1 MKFEDAKV
9 GMEVVVTG
17 EQAERFPEGAV
28 ITDVDKNDFSVRL
41 KGKHGVTLWFWDI
54 NSRAHESQRNAYDM
68 SDIHLKDDGFR
79 KLPTMTHILAEYL
92 GKDCDFRKLP
102 PTTHL
107 LAEYLGLDPEKVK
120 CHVDKENGTITVR
133 QGDVEAKAKKAPQ
146 DKWDFRLGMGL
157 ALCRLK
163 EKLAEHRKPEFG
175 EPCYYVLKSYLI
187 NYTTFGLSEDFIQGS
202 VMYAMGNVF
211 KTQKEAEDNAEEMV
225 KRANMVIEFCKKQG
239 W

>member
-1 MKFEDAKV
+1 MKFEDAKE
-9 GMEVVVTG
+9 GMKVVVTG
-17 EQAERFPEGAV
+17 EQADKFPEGAV
-28 ITDVDKNDFSVRL
+28 IVDVDKNDFSVRL
-41 KGKHGVTLWFWDI
+41 KGKSGLHLWFWDI
-54 NSRAHESQRNAYDM
+54 NSRGPETQLNAYDM
-68 SDIHLKDDGFR
+68 SDIHLKDCG
-79 KLPTMTHILAEYL
+79 
-92 GKDCDFRKLP
+92 FRKLP

-107 LAEYLGLDPEKVK
+107 IAEYLGLDPEKVK
-120 CHVDKENGTITVR
+120 CYVDKENSIIKVK

-163 EKLAEHRKPEFG
+163 EKLAEPRKPAFM
-175 EPCYYVLKSYLI
+175 EPCHYVLKAGLVHF
-187 NYTTFGLSEDFIQGS
+187 TTLGLSENFIQDS

-211 KTQKEAEDNAEEMV
+211 KTEKEAEDNTEEML

>member
-17 EQAERFPEGAV
+17 EQADRFPEGAV
-28 ITDVDKNDFSVRL
+28 IVDVDKNDFSVRL
-41 KGKHGVTLWFWDI
+41 KGKSGIHLWFWDI
-54 NSRAHESQRNAYDM
+54 NSRGPKLQRNAYDM
-68 SDIHLKDDGFR
+68 SDIHLKDCG
-79 KLPTMTHILAEYL
+79 L
-92 GKDCDFRKLP
+92 RKLP

-120 CHVDKENGTITVR
+120 CYVDKENGTITVR

-163 EKLAEHRKPEFG
+163 EKLAEPRKPAFMK
-175 EPCYYVLKSYLI
+175 PCYYVLKD
-187 NYTTFGLSEDFIQGS
+187 GLVHCAVVGLLEDFIQDS

-211 KTQKEAEDNAEEMV
+211 KTEKEAEDNTEEML
-225 KRANMVIEFCKKQG
+225 KRANMIIEFCKKQG

>member
-17 EQAERFPEGAV
+17 EQADRFPEGAV
-28 ITDVDKNDFSVRL
+28 IVDIDKNDFSVRL
-41 KGKHGVTLWFWDI
+41 KGAYGVHLWFWDI
-54 NSRAHESQRNAYDM
+54 NSREPKEQRNAYDM
-68 SDIHLKDDGFR
+68 SDIHLKDG
-79 KLPTMTHILAEYL
+79 
-92 GKDCDFRKLP
+92 GFRKLP

-120 CHVDKENGTITVR
+120 CYVDKENSIIKVK

-157 ALCRLK
+157 ALCRLT
-163 EKLAEHRKPEFG
+163 EKLAEHRKPAFK
-175 EPCYYVLKSYLI
+175 EPCHYVLKDGII
-187 NYTTFGLSEDFIQGS
+187 NFTTIGLFEDFIQDS

-211 KTQKEAEDNAEEMV
+211 KTRNEAEDNTEEML
-225 KRANMVIEFCKKQG
+225 KRANMIIEFCKKQG

>member
-9 GMEVVVTG
+9 GMKVVVTG
-17 EQAERFPEGAV
+17 EQADRFPEGAV
-28 ITDVDKNDFSVRL
+28 IVNVDKNDFSVRL
-41 KGKHGVTLWFWDI
+41 KGSHGLHLWFWDI
-54 NSRAHESQRNAYDM
+54 NSRVSKEQRNAYDM
-68 SDIHLKDDGFR
+68 SDIHLKDCGFR
-79 KLPTMTHILAEYL
+79 KLPLN
-92 GKDCDFRKLP
+92 
-102 PTTHL
+102 THL

-120 CHVDKENGTITVR
+120 CYVDKENSIIKVK

-163 EKLAEHRKPEFG
+163 EKLAEHRKPAFMK
-175 EPCYYVLKSYLI
+175 PCYYVLKD
-187 NYTTFGLSEDFIQGS
+187 GLVHCTAVGLLEDFIQDS

-211 KTQKEAEDNAEEMV
+211 KTEKEAEDNTEEML
-225 KRANMVIEFCKKQG
+225 KRANMIIEFCKEQG

>member
-9 GMEVVVTG
+9 GMKVVVTG
-17 EQAERFPEGAV
+17 EQADRFPEGAV

-41 KGKHGVTLWFWDI
+41 KGAYGVRLWFWDI
-54 NSRAHESQRNAYDM
+54 NSRVSEKQRNAYDM
-68 SDIHLKDDGFR
+68 SDIHLKDC
-79 KLPTMTHILAEYL
+79 E
-92 GKDCDFRKLP
+92 FRKLP

-120 CHVDKENGTITVR
+120 CYVDKENSIIKVK
-133 QGDVEAKAKKAPQ
+133 QGNVEAKAKKAPQ

-163 EKLAEHRKPEFG
+163 EKLAEPRKPAFMK
-175 EPCYYVLKSYLI
+175 PCYYVLKD
-187 NYTTFGLSEDFIQGS
+187 GLVHCTAVGLLEDFIQDS

-211 KTQKEAEDNAEEMV
+211 KTEKEAEDNTEEML
-225 KRANMVIEFCKKQG
+225 KRANMIIEFCKKQG

>member
-17 EQAERFPEGAV
+17 EQADRFPEGAV

-41 KGKHGVTLWFWDI
+41 KGAYGVTLWFWDI
-54 NSRAHESQRNAYDM
+54 NSRDHEKPRNVFDM
-68 SDIHLKDDGFR
+68 SDIHLKDCEFR
-79 KLPTMTHILAEYL
+79 KLPSTTHILAEYL
-92 GKDCDFRKLP
+92 KDCGFRKLP
-102 PTTHL
+102 TTAHL

-120 CHVDKENGTITVR
+120 CYVDKENSIIKVK

-157 ALCRLK
+157 ALCRLT
-163 EKLAEHRKPEFG
+163 EKLAEQRKPAFM
-175 EPCYYVLKSYLI
+175 EPCHYVLKDGTVD
-187 NYTTFGLSEDFIQGS
+187 YTTFGLIEDLIQDS
-202 VMYAMGNVF
+202 IMYAMGNVF
-211 KTQKEAEDNAEEMV
+211 KTQKEAEDNTEEML
-225 KRANMVIEFCKKQG
+225 KRANMIIEFCKKQG

>member
-1 MKFEDAKV
+1 MKFEDAKE

-17 EQAERFPEGAV
+17 EQADRFPEGAV
-28 ITDVDKNDFSVRL
+28 IVDVDKNDFSVRL
-41 KGKHGVTLWFWDI
+41 KGSHGLHLWFWDI
-54 NSRAHESQRNAYDM
+54 NSRGFKEQRNAYDM
-68 SDIHLKDDGFR
+68 SDIHLKDDG
-79 KLPTMTHILAEYL
+79 
-92 GKDCDFRKLP
+92 FRKLP

-120 CHVDKENGTITVR
+120 CYVDKENSIIKVK

-163 EKLAEHRKPEFG
+163 EK
-175 EPCYYVLKSYLI
+175 V
-187 NYTTFGLSEDFIQGS
+187 SENKKMPFQTPYFYAMSTEATNHSIVGIYPSFFMDAIQ
-202 VMYAMGNVF
+202 YAMGNVF
-211 KTQKEAEDNAEEMV
+211 RTEEEAESACKEMALRTQMIV
-225 KRANMVIEFCKKQG
+225 EFCKKQG

>member
-17 EQAERFPEGAV
+17 EQADKFPEGAV
-28 ITDVDKNDFSVRL
+28 IVEVDKNDFSIKL
-41 KGKHGVTLWFWDI
+41 KGAYGVWLWFWDI
-54 NSRAHESQRNAYDM
+54 NSRAPKEQRNAYDM
-68 SDIHLKDDGFR
+68 ADIHLKDCG
-79 KLPTMTHILAEYL
+79 
-92 GKDCDFRKLP
+92 FRKLP

-120 CHVDKENGTITVR
+120 CYVDKENSIIKVK

-157 ALCRLK
+157 ALCRLT
-163 EKLAEHRKPEFG
+163 EKLAEHRKPAFK
-175 EPCYYVLKSYLI
+175 EPCHYVLKDGFV
-187 NYTTFGLSEDFIQGS
+187 NHTTLGLFEDFIQDS
-202 VMYAMGNVF
+202 ILYAMGNVF
-211 KTQKEAEDNAEEMV
+211 KTEKEAKDNTEEML
-225 KRANMVIEFCKKQG
+225 KRTNMVIEFCKKQG

>member
-17 EQAERFPEGAV
+17 EQADRFPEGAV

-41 KGKHGVTLWFWDI
+41 KGEYGYLWFWDI
-54 NSRAHESQRNAYDM
+54 NSRVSEKQRNAYDM
-68 SDIHLKDDGFR
+68 SDIHLKDCGFR
-79 KLPTMTHILAEYL
+79 KLPTTTHI
-92 GKDCDFRKLP
+92 
-102 PTTHL
+102 

-120 CHVDKENGTITVR
+120 CYVDKENSIIKVK

-163 EKLAEHRKPEFG
+163 EKLAEPRKPAFMK
-175 EPCYYVLKSYLI
+175 PCYYVLKD
-187 NYTTFGLSEDFIQGS
+187 GLVHCTAVGLLEDFIQDS

-211 KTQKEAEDNAEEMV
+211 KTEKEAEDNTEEML
-225 KRANMVIEFCKKQG
+225 KRANMIIEFCKKQG

>member
-17 EQAERFPEGAV
+17 EQADRFPEGAV
-28 ITDVDKNDFSVRL
+28 IVDVDKNDFSVRL
-41 KGKHGVTLWFWDI
+41 KGAHGIHLWFWDI
-54 NSRAHESQRNAYDM
+54 NSRDPYPETQRNAYDM
-68 SDIHLKDDGFR
+68 TDIHLR
-79 KLPTMTHILAEYL
+79 
-92 GKDCDFRKLP
+92 DCDFRKLP
-102 PTTHL
+102 TTTHI

-120 CHVDKENGTITVR
+120 CYVDKENGTITVR
-133 QGDVEAKAKKAPQ
+133 QGDVEAKAKKASQ

-163 EKLAEHRKPEFG
+163 EKLAEHRKPAFMK
-175 EPCYYVLKSYLI
+175 PCYYVLKD
-187 NYTTFGLSEDFIQGS
+187 GLVHCTAVGLLEDFIQDS

-211 KTQKEAEDNAEEMV
+211 KTEKEAEDNTEEML
-225 KRANMVIEFCKKQG
+225 KRANMIIEFCKKQG

>member
-17 EQAERFPEGAV
+17 EQADRFPEGAV
-28 ITDVDKNDFSVRL
+28 IVDVDKNDFSVRL
-41 KGKHGVTLWFWDI
+41 KGAYGVHLWFWDI
-54 NSRAHESQRNAYDM
+54 NSRVSKEQRNAYDM
-68 SDIHLKDDGFR
+68 SDIHLKDCG
-79 KLPTMTHILAEYL
+79 
-92 GKDCDFRKLP
+92 FRKLP

-120 CHVDKENGTITVR
+120 CYVDKENSIIKVK

-157 ALCRLK
+157 ALCRLT
-163 EKLAEHRKPEFG
+163 EKLAEPRKPAFK
-175 EPCYYVLKSYLI
+175 EPCHYVLKDGFV
-187 NYTTFGLSEDFIQGS
+187 NFTTMGLLEDFIQDS

-211 KTQKEAEDNAEEMV
+211 KTQKEAEDNTEEML
-225 KRANMVIEFCKKQG
+225 KRANMIIEFCKKQG

>member
-17 EQAERFPEGAV
+17 EQADRFPEGAV
-28 ITDVDKNDFSVRL
+28 ITDVDKNDFSVRV
-41 KGKHGVTLWFWDI
+41 KGAHGVRLWFWDI
-54 NSRAHESQRNAYDM
+54 NSRDHENPRNVFDM
-68 SDIHLKDDGFR
+68 SDIHLKDCG
-79 KLPTMTHILAEYL
+79 
-92 GKDCDFRKLP
+92 FRKLP

-120 CHVDKENGTITVR
+120 CYVDKENSIIKVK

-157 ALCRLK
+157 ALCRLT
-163 EKLAEHRKPEFG
+163 EKLAEQRKPAFM
-175 EPCYYVLKSYLI
+175 EPCHYVLKDGTVD
-187 NYTTFGLSEDFIQGS
+187 YTTFGLIEDLVQDSI
-202 VMYAMGNVF
+202 MYAMGNVF
-211 KTQKEAEDNAEEMV
+211 KTQKEAEDNTEEIL
-225 KRANMVIEFCKKQG
+225 KRTNMIIEFCKKQG

>member
-17 EQAERFPEGAV
+17 EQADRFPEGAV
-28 ITDVDKNDFSVRL
+28 IVEVDKKNFLVKLEGED
-41 KGKHGVTLWFWDI
+41 GVTLWFWDI
-54 NSRAHESQRNAYDM
+54 NYHEPESQRNAYDM
-68 SDIHLKDDGFR
+68 SDIHLKDG
-79 KLPTMTHILAEYL
+79 
-92 GKDCDFRKLP
+92 GFRKLP
-102 PTTHL
+102 PTTLL

-120 CHVDKENGTITVR
+120 CYVDKENYTIKVK
-133 QGDVEAKAKKAPQ
+133 QDDVEAKAKKAPQ

-163 EKLAEHRKPEFG
+163 EKLAEPRKPAFM
-175 EPCYYVLKSYLI
+175 EPCHYILKDGLVDF
-187 NYTTFGLSEDFIQGS
+187 TTLGLSEDFIQDS

-211 KTQKEAEDNAEEMV
+211 KTQKEAEDNNEEML
-225 KRANMVIEFCKKQG
+225 KRANMIIEFCQKQG

>member
-1 MKFEDAKV
+1 MKFEDAKE

-17 EQAERFPEGAV
+17 EKADRFPEGAV
-28 ITDVDKNDFSVRL
+28 IVEVDKNDFSVKL
-41 KGKHGVTLWFWDI
+41 KGAYGVSLWFWDI
-54 NSRAHESQRNAYDM
+54 NNRGNESQRNAYDM

-79 KLPTMTHILAEYL
+79 KLPS
-92 GKDCDFRKLP
+92 
-102 PTTHL
+102 TTHL

-120 CHVDKENGTITVR
+120 CYVDKENSIIKVK

-163 EKLAEHRKPEFG
+163 EKLAEPRKPAFMK
-175 EPCYYVLKSYLI
+175 PCYYVLKDGLVHC
-187 NYTTFGLSEDFIQGS
+187 TTVGLFEDFIQDS
-202 VMYAMGNVF
+202 IMYAMGNVF
-211 KTQKEAEDNAEEMV
+211 KTQKEAEDNTEEML
-225 KRANMVIEFCKKQG
+225 KRTNMIIEFCKKQG

>member
-17 EQAERFPEGAV
+17 EQADRFPEGAV
-28 ITDVDKNDFSVRL
+28 IVAVDKNDSSVRL
-41 KGKHGVTLWFWDI
+41 KGAYGVRLWFWDI
-54 NSRAHESQRNAYDM
+54 NYRDHETPRTVFDM
-68 SDIHLKDDGFR
+68 SDIHLKDCG
-79 KLPTMTHILAEYL
+79 
-92 GKDCDFRKLP
+92 FRKLP
-102 PTTHL
+102 PTTRL

-120 CHVDKENGTITVR
+120 CYVDKENSIIKVK

-163 EKLAEHRKPEFG
+163 EK
-175 EPCYYVLKSYLI
+175 V
-187 NYTTFGLSEDFIQGS
+187 SESKKIPFQTPYFYAMSTEATNHSIVGIYPSFFMDAIQ
-202 VMYAMGNVF
+202 YAMGNVF
-211 KTQKEAEDNAEEMV
+211 RTEEEAESACKEMKLRTQMIV
-225 KRANMVIEFCKKQG
+225 EFCKEQG

>member
-17 EQAERFPEGAV
+17 GQADRFPKGAV
-28 ITDVDKNDFSVRL
+28 IVWVDKNDFSVEL
-41 KGKHGVTLWFWDI
+41 KGGYGEHWWFWDT
-54 NSRAHESQRNAYDM
+54 NSRDPESPLNTYDM
-68 SDIHLKDDGFR
+68 SDIHLKDEG
-79 KLPTMTHILAEYL
+79 
-92 GKDCDFRKLP
+92 FRKLP

-120 CHVDKENGTITVR
+120 CYVDKENGTVTVR
-133 QGDVEAKAKKAPQ
+133 QGDKEAKAKKAPQ

-163 EKLAEHRKPEFG
+163 EKLAESKKLPFKT
-175 EPCYYVLKSYLI
+175 PYFYAMTI
-187 NYTTFGLSEDFIQGS
+187 DTTNHSLVGIYPSFFMDAIQ
-202 VMYAMGNVF
+202 YAMGNVF
-211 KTQKEAEDNAEEMV
+211 NTEEEAESACKEMERRTLLIV
-225 KRANMVIEFCKKQG
+225 DFCKKQG

>member
-17 EQAERFPEGAV
+17 ENAGRFPEGAV
-28 ITDVDKNDFSVRL
+28 IVDVDKNDFSVRL
-41 KGKHGVTLWFWDI
+41 KGTHGLHLWFWDI
-54 NSRAHESQRNAYDM
+54 NSREPKSQRNAYDM
-68 SDIHLKDDGFR
+68 SHIHLKDCGFR
-79 KLPTMTHILAEYL
+79 KLPTTTHI
-92 GKDCDFRKLP
+92 
-102 PTTHL
+102 

-120 CHVDKENGTITVR
+120 CYVDKENSIIKVK

-146 DKWDFRLGMGL
+146 DKWDFRLGIGL

-163 EKLAEHRKPEFG
+163 EKLAEPRKPAFMK
-175 EPCYYVLKSYLI
+175 PCYYVLKD
-187 NYTTFGLSEDFIQGS
+187 GLVHCTAVGLLEDFIQDS

-211 KTQKEAEDNAEEMV
+211 KTEKEAEDNTEEML
-225 KRANMVIEFCKKQG
+225 KRANMIIEFCKKQG

>member
-17 EQAERFPEGAV
+17 ENAGRFPEGAV
-28 ITDVDKNDFSVRL
+28 IVDVDKNDFSVRL
-41 KGKHGVTLWFWDI
+41 KGTHGLHLWFWDI
-54 NSRAHESQRNAYDM
+54 NSREPKSQRNAYDM
-68 SDIHLKDDGFR
+68 SDIHLKDCGFR
-79 KLPTMTHILAEYL
+79 KLPTTTHI
-92 GKDCDFRKLP
+92 
-102 PTTHL
+102 

-120 CHVDKENGTITVR
+120 CYVDKENSIIKVK

-163 EKLAEHRKPEFG
+163 EKLAEPRKPAFM
-175 EPCYYVLKSYLI
+175 EPCHYVVKDGLV
-187 NYTTFGLSEDFIQGS
+187 NHTTLGLLEDFIQDS

-211 KTQKEAEDNAEEMV
+211 KTEKEAKDNTEEMV
-225 KRANMVIEFCKKQG
+225 KRANMIIEFCKKQG

>member
-17 EQAERFPEGAV
+17 EQAEKFPEGAV
-28 ITDVDKNDFSVRL
+28 IADVDKNDFSVRL
-41 KGKHGVTLWFWDI
+41 KGAYGVTLWFWDI
-54 NSRAHESQRNAYDM
+54 NSRDHEKPRNVFDM

-79 KLPTMTHILAEYL
+79 KLPPMTHILAEYL
-92 GKDCDFRKLP
+92 KDDGFRKLP
-102 PTTHL
+102 PMTHI

-120 CHVDKENGTITVR
+120 CYVDKENSIIKVK

-163 EKLAEHRKPEFG
+163 EKMAEHRKPEFG
-175 EPCYYVLKSYLI
+175 EPCYYVLKNDLI
-187 NYTTFGLSEDFIQGS
+187 NHTTVGHGKDFLDDMI
-202 VMYAMGNVF
+202 MYAMGNTF
-211 KTQKEAEDNAEEMV
+211 KTEQLAKDNKEEMV
-225 KRANMVIEFCKKQG
+225 KRTNMIVDFCKKQG

>member
-17 EQAERFPEGAV
+17 ENADRFPEGAV
-28 ITDVDKNDFSVRL
+28 IVDVDKNDFSVRL
-41 KGKHGVTLWFWDI
+41 KGSNGIHLWFWDI
-54 NSRAHESQRNAYDM
+54 NSREPEKQRNAYDM
-68 SDIHLKDDGFR
+68 SDIHLKD
-79 KLPTMTHILAEYL
+79 
-92 GKDCDFRKLP
+92 CDFRKLP
-102 PTTHL
+102 LNTHL

-120 CHVDKENGTITVR
+120 CYVDKENSIIKVK

-163 EKLAEHRKPEFG
+163 EKLAEPRKPAFMK
-175 EPCYYVLKSYLI
+175 PCYYVLKD
-187 NYTTFGLSEDFIQGS
+187 GLVHCTAVGLLEDFIQDS

-211 KTQKEAEDNAEEMV
+211 KTEKEAEDNTEEML
-225 KRANMVIEFCKKQG
+225 KRANMIIDFCKKQG

>member
-41 KGKHGVTLWFWDI
+41 KGADDASLWFWDI
-54 NSRAHESQRNAYDM
+54 NSRDPETRRNFYDM
-68 SDIHLKDDGFR
+68 YDIHLKDDGFR
-79 KLPTMTHILAEYL
+79 KLP
-92 GKDCDFRKLP
+92 

-107 LAEYLGLDPEKVK
+107 IAKYLGLDPEKVK
-120 CHVDKENGTITVR
+120 CYVDKENSIIKVK

-163 EKLAEHRKPEFG
+163 EKLAESRKPAFMK
-175 EPCYYVLKSYLI
+175 PCYYVLKD
-187 NYTTFGLSEDFIQGS
+187 GLVHCTAVGLLEDFIQDS

-211 KTQKEAEDNAEEMV
+211 KTEKEAEDNTEEML

>member
-9 GMEVVVTG
+9 GMEVVITG
-17 EQAERFPEGAV
+17 EQAKRFPEGAV
-28 ITDVDKNDFSVRL
+28 IVDVDKTDFSVRL
-41 KGKHGVTLWFWDI
+41 KGAHGLHLWFWDI
-54 NSRAHESQRNAYDM
+54 NSREPKSQRNAYDM
-68 SDIHLKDDGFR
+68 SDIHLKDCGFR
-79 KLPTMTHILAEYL
+79 KLPT
-92 GKDCDFRKLP
+92 
-102 PTTHL
+102 TTHT

-120 CHVDKENGTITVR
+120 CYVDKENSIIKVK

-163 EKLAEHRKPEFG
+163 EKLAEPRKPAFMK
-175 EPCYYVLKSYLI
+175 PCYYVLKD
-187 NYTTFGLSEDFIQGS
+187 GLVHCTAVGLLEDFIQDS

-211 KTQKEAEDNAEEMV
+211 KTEKEAEDNTEEML
-225 KRANMVIEFCKKQG
+225 KRANMIIEFCKKQG

>member
-1 MKFEDAKV
+1 MEFEDAKV

-17 EQAERFPEGAV
+17 ENAGRFPEGAV
-28 ITDVDKNDFSVRL
+28 IVDVDKNDFSVRL
-41 KGKHGVTLWFWDI
+41 KGTHGLHLWFWDI
-54 NSRAHESQRNAYDM
+54 NSREPKSQRNAYDM
-68 SDIHLKDDGFR
+68 SDIHLKD
-79 KLPTMTHILAEYL
+79 
-92 GKDCDFRKLP
+92 CDFRKLP
-102 PTTHL
+102 TTTHL

-120 CHVDKENGTITVR
+120 CYVDKENSIIKVK

-163 EKLAEHRKPEFG
+163 EKLAEPRKPAFMK
-175 EPCYYVLKSYLI
+175 PCYYVLKD
-187 NYTTFGLSEDFIQGS
+187 GLVHCTAVGLLEDFIQDS

-211 KTQKEAEDNAEEMV
+211 KTEKEAEDNTEEML
-225 KRANMVIEFCKKQG
+225 KRANMIIEFCKKQG